1 MLPKPIM
8 PSLKVLR
15 INFCLNKNFFTQ
27 MKKYIYL
34 VSILFVSLL
43 ELNAA
48 KPFTV
53 VLDPGHGGSDVGATR
68 AGICESHIVLDIA
81 QLVGDMLGEHSD
93 IKVAYTRKTD
103 KKLKEEER
111 MELANKADGDIFVSI
126 HVNSAYNEEKK
137 RDVTSAHGVE
147 VYIQTVE
154 NIERKTNTLREKG
167 SIKTVNKAG
176 EEEAKRYDYSSNK
189 TFNAIY
195 EIKQAQI
202 FNLSTNLAR
211 YIGTEMGAKD
221 RNLRGV
227 KQKSLYVTWQTL
239 IPSVLIEVGYITNE
253 EERRFMNSQEGKR
266 ILARG
271 IYDGIIR
278 YKKDFDLSREALAG
292 ESVNRRDT
300 DTNTNLSAVSAT
312 PKDEVK
318 SKDEVVFMWQV
329 FISSVPLKDD
339 DYRFKKLK
347 CSYYKDKNMY
357 KYTYGSSTDYD
368 EVLRM
373 QAEIRKLFPDAF
385 MIAMKNGKRV
395 DINEVRQ

>member
-1 MLPKPIM
+1 
-8 PSLKVLR
+8 
-15 INFCLNKNFFTQ
+15 

-68 AGICESHIVLDIA
+68 EGICESHIVLDIA
-81 QLVGDMLGEHSD
+81 QLVGDMLGGHSD

-300 DTNTNLSAVSAT
+300 DTNTNLSSVPAT

-357 KYTYGSSTDYD
+357 KYTYGSSPDYD

-395 DINEVRQ
+395 DINEARQ

>member
-1 MLPKPIM
+1 
-8 PSLKVLR
+8 
-15 INFCLNKNFFTQ
+15 

-34 VSILFVSLL
+34 VSILFVSFL

-253 EERRFMNSQEGKR
+253 EERSFMNSQEGKR

-300 DTNTNLSAVSAT
+300 DANANLPAVSAT

>member
-1 MLPKPIM
+1 
-8 PSLKVLR
+8 
-15 INFCLNKNFFTQ
+15 

-81 QLVGDMLGEHSD
+81 QLVGDMLGGHSD

-300 DTNTNLSAVSAT
+300 DTNTNLSSVPAT

-357 KYTYGSSTDYD
+357 KYTYGSSPDYD

>member
-1 MLPKPIM
+1 
-8 PSLKVLR
+8 
-15 INFCLNKNFFTQ
+15 

-34 VSILFVSLL
+34 VSILFVSFL

-312 PKDEVK
+312 TKDEVK

>member
-1 MLPKPIM
+1 
-8 PSLKVLR
+8 
-15 INFCLNKNFFTQ
+15 

-81 QLVGDMLGEHSD
+81 QLVGDMLSGHSD

-300 DTNTNLSAVSAT
+300 DANTNLSAVSAT

-357 KYTYGSSTDYD
+357 KYTYGSSPDYD

>member
-1 MLPKPIM
+1 M

-34 VSILFVSLL
+34 VSILFVSFL

-300 DTNTNLSAVSAT
+300 DTNTNLSSVPAT

>member
-1 MLPKPIM
+1 
-8 PSLKVLR
+8 
-15 INFCLNKNFFTQ
+15 

-300 DTNTNLSAVSAT
+300 DANANLSSVPAT

>member
-1 MLPKPIM
+1 
-8 PSLKVLR
+8 
-15 INFCLNKNFFTQ
+15 

-81 QLVGDMLGEHSD
+81 QLVGDMLSGHSD

-300 DTNTNLSAVSAT
+300 DTNTNLSSVPAT

-357 KYTYGSSTDYD
+357 KYTYGSSPDYD

-395 DINEVRQ
+395 DINEARQ

>member
-1 MLPKPIM
+1 
-8 PSLKVLR
+8 
-15 INFCLNKNFFTQ
+15 

-34 VSILFVSLL
+34 VSILFVSFL

-300 DTNTNLSAVSAT
+300 DTNANLSAVSAT
-312 PKDEVK
+312 TKDEVK

>member
-1 MLPKPIM
+1 M

-300 DTNTNLSAVSAT
+300 DANTNLSSVPAT

>member
-1 MLPKPIM
+1 
-8 PSLKVLR
+8 
-15 INFCLNKNFFTQ
+15 

-81 QLVGDMLGEHSD
+81 QLVGDMLGGHSD

-300 DTNTNLSAVSAT
+300 DTNTNLSSVPAT

-357 KYTYGSSTDYD
+357 KYTYGSSPDYD

-395 DINEVRQ
+395 DINEARQ

>member
-1 MLPKPIM
+1 
-8 PSLKVLR
+8 
-15 INFCLNKNFFTQ
+15 

-34 VSILFVSLL
+34 VSILFVSFL

-253 EERRFMNSQEGKR
+253 EERSFMNSQEGKR

-300 DTNTNLSAVSAT
+300 DANTNLSAVSAT

>member
-1 MLPKPIM
+1 
-8 PSLKVLR
+8 
-15 INFCLNKNFFTQ
+15 

-300 DTNTNLSAVSAT
+300 DANTNLSAMSAT

>member
-1 MLPKPIM
+1 
-8 PSLKVLR
+8 
-15 INFCLNKNFFTQ
+15 

-300 DTNTNLSAVSAT
+300 DTNTNLSSVPAT

>member
-1 MLPKPIM
+1 
-8 PSLKVLR
+8 
-15 INFCLNKNFFTQ
+15 

-154 NIERKTNTLREKG
+154 NIERKTNTLREKV

-271 IYDGIIR
+271 IHDGIIR

-300 DTNTNLSAVSAT
+300 DTNTNLSAVPAT

>member
-1 MLPKPIM
+1 
-8 PSLKVLR
+8 
-15 INFCLNKNFFTQ
+15 

-81 QLVGDMLGEHSD
+81 QLVGDMLGGHSD

-239 IPSVLIEVGYITNE
+239 IPSILIEIGYITNE

-300 DTNTNLSAVSAT
+300 DTNTNLSSVPAT

-357 KYTYGSSTDYD
+357 KYTYGSSPDYD

-395 DINEVRQ
+395 DINEARQ

>member
-1 MLPKPIM
+1 ML
-8 PSLKVLR
+8 SLKVLR

-312 PKDEVK
+312 TKDEVK

>member
-1 MLPKPIM
+1 
-8 PSLKVLR
+8 
-15 INFCLNKNFFTQ
+15 

-34 VSILFVSLL
+34 VSILFVSFL

-300 DTNTNLSAVSAT
+300 DANTNLSSVPAT

>member
-1 MLPKPIM
+1 
-8 PSLKVLR
+8 
-15 INFCLNKNFFTQ
+15 

-300 DTNTNLSAVSAT
+300 DTNTNLSSVPAT
-312 PKDEVK
+312 PKYEVK

>member
-1 MLPKPIM
+1 
-8 PSLKVLR
+8 
-15 INFCLNKNFFTQ
+15 

-81 QLVGDMLGEHSD
+81 QLVGDMLSGHSD

-300 DTNTNLSAVSAT
+300 DANTNLPAVPAT

>member
-1 MLPKPIM
+1 
-8 PSLKVLR
+8 
-15 INFCLNKNFFTQ
+15 

-176 EEEAKRYDYSSNK
+176 EEESKRYDYSSNK

-300 DTNTNLSAVSAT
+300 DANANLSSVPAT

>member
-1 MLPKPIM
+1 
-8 PSLKVLR
+8 
-15 INFCLNKNFFTQ
+15 

-81 QLVGDMLGEHSD
+81 QLVGDMLGGHSD

-154 NIERKTNTLREKG
+154 NIERKTNTLKEKG

-300 DTNTNLSAVSAT
+300 DANTNLSAVSAT

>member
-1 MLPKPIM
+1 M

-300 DTNTNLSAVSAT
+300 DANANLSSVPAT

>member
-1 MLPKPIM
+1 
-8 PSLKVLR
+8 
-15 INFCLNKNFFTQ
+15 

-34 VSILFVSLL
+34 VSILFVSFL

-81 QLVGDMLGEHSD
+81 QLVGDMLGGHSD

-266 ILARG
+266 IRARG

-300 DTNTNLSAVSAT
+300 DANANLSSVPAT

>member
-1 MLPKPIM
+1 
-8 PSLKVLR
+8 
-15 INFCLNKNFFTQ
+15 
-27 MKKYIYL
+27 
-34 VSILFVSLL
+34 
-43 ELNAA
+43 
-48 KPFTV
+48 
-53 VLDPGHGGSDVGATR
+53 
-68 AGICESHIVLDIA
+68 
-81 QLVGDMLGEHSD
+81 
-93 IKVAYTRKTD
+93 
-103 KKLKEEER
+103 
-111 MELANKADGDIFVSI
+111 
-126 HVNSAYNEEKK
+126 
-137 RDVTSAHGVE
+137 
-147 VYIQTVE
+147 
-154 NIERKTNTLREKG
+154 
-167 SIKTVNKAG
+167 
-176 EEEAKRYDYSSNK
+176 
-189 TFNAIY
+189 
-195 EIKQAQI
+195 
-202 FNLSTNLAR
+202 
-211 YIGTEMGAKD
+211 MGAKD

-300 DTNTNLSAVSAT
+300 DANTNLSAVSAT

-347 CSYYKDKNMY
+347 CSYYRDKNMY

>member
-1 MLPKPIM
+1 
-8 PSLKVLR
+8 VLR

-300 DTNTNLSAVSAT
+300 DANANLSSVPAT

>member
-1 MLPKPIM
+1 
-8 PSLKVLR
+8 
-15 INFCLNKNFFTQ
+15 

-34 VSILFVSLL
+34 VSILFVSFL

-300 DTNTNLSAVSAT
+300 DTNTNLSSVPAT

>member
-1 MLPKPIM
+1 
-8 PSLKVLR
+8 
-15 INFCLNKNFFTQ
+15 

-81 QLVGDMLGEHSD
+81 QLVGDMLGGHSD

-300 DTNTNLSAVSAT
+300 DTNTNLSSVPAT

-357 KYTYGSSTDYD
+357 KYTYGSSPDYD

-373 QAEIRKLFPDAF
+373 QEEIRKLFPDAF

-395 DINEVRQ
+395 DINEARQ

>member
-1 MLPKPIM
+1 
-8 PSLKVLR
+8 
-15 INFCLNKNFFTQ
+15 

-81 QLVGDMLGEHSD
+81 QLVGDMLGGHSD

-300 DTNTNLSAVSAT
+300 DTNTNLSSVPAT

-357 KYTYGSSTDYD
+357 KYT
-368 EVLRM
+368 
-373 QAEIRKLFPDAF
+373 
-385 MIAMKNGKRV
+385 
-395 DINEVRQ
+395 